1 MSQRR
6 LNHQQQR
13 RIQARHQQR
22 QNQTPDE
29 SLQGLQ
35 PERQGL
41 VIRHHK
47 YQVEVQ
53 DDSGLRQRC
62 HLRQNLGQLVC
73 GDEVLWQPGEPVGV
87 VTALLPRRSLLSR
100 PDPYQGLKPVAAN
113 IGQILIV
120 CAPLPE
126 FSERLLDRY
135 LVAAELSGID
145 PVILLNKADLL
156 DDCSGQQLETRLQP
170 YQALGYH
177 VLWLS
182 SLAPDSLLQ
191 LDALLTQGISIFVGQ
206 SGVGKSSLINRLQ
219 SKQAE
224 VGPVSTGSGLGQHT
238 TTAAELY
245 QLPQGGKLIDSP
257 GIREFGLWHIGP
269 RELEQGYR
277 EFLPFLGGCR
287 FRDCDHV
294 QSPGCALEAACQ
306 QGQIHP
312 LRLDNFRHLLASLND
327 VSLRPTR

>member
-1 MSQRR
+1 M
-6 LNHQQQR
+6 
-13 RIQARHQQR
+13 
-22 QNQTPDE
+22 
-29 SLQGLQ
+29 
-35 PERQGL
+35 
-41 VIRHHK
+41 IRHHK

-53 DDSGLRQRC
+53 SDDGLRQRC

-73 GDEVLWQPGEPVGV
+73 GDQVLWQPGEPVGV
-87 VTALLPRRSLLSR
+87 VTALMPRRSLLSR

-113 IGQILIV
+113 IDRMLIV

-135 LVAAELSGID
+135 LVAAELSNIE
-145 PVILLNKADLL
+145 PVILFNKTDLL
-156 DDCSGQQLETRLQP
+156 TDEQRQQLSARLAP
-170 YQALGYH
+170 YQQLDYSI
-177 VLWLS
+177 LWLS
-182 SLAPDSLLQ
+182 SLWPDSLLQ
-191 LDALLTQGISIFVGQ
+191 LDSLLADGLSIFVGQ

-219 SKQAE
+219 TKQAE
-224 VGPVSTGSGLGQHT
+224 TGPISTNSGLGQHT

-245 QLPQGGKLIDSP
+245 DLPQGGKLIDSP

-277 EFLPFLGGCR
+277 EFLPWLGGCR

-294 QSPGCALEAACQ
+294 QSPGCALQAACQ

-312 LRLDNFRHLLASLND
+312 LRLENFRHLLASLNEI
-327 VSLRPTR
+327 SLRPPR

>member
-1 MSQRR
+1 M
-6 LNHQQQR
+6 
-13 RIQARHQQR
+13 
-22 QNQTPDE
+22 
-29 SLQGLQ
+29 
-35 PERQGL
+35 
-41 VIRHHK
+41 IRHHK

-53 DDSGLRQRC
+53 SDDGLRQRC

-73 GDEVLWQPGEPVGV
+73 GDQVLWQPGEPVGV
-87 VTALLPRRSLLSR
+87 VTALMPRRSLLSR

-113 IGQILIV
+113 IDRMLIV

-135 LVAAELSGID
+135 LVAAELSNIE
-145 PVILLNKADLL
+145 PVILFNKTDLL
-156 DDCSGQQLETRLQP
+156 TDEQRQQLSDRLAP
-170 YQALGYH
+170 YQQLDYSI
-177 VLWLS
+177 LWLS
-182 SLAPDSLLQ
+182 SLWPDSLLQ
-191 LDALLTQGISIFVGQ
+191 LDSLLADGLSIFVGQ

-219 SKQAE
+219 TKQAE
-224 VGPVSTGSGLGQHT
+224 TGPISTNSGLGQHT

-245 QLPQGGKLIDSP
+245 DLPQGGKLIDSP

-277 EFLPFLGGCR
+277 EFLPWLGGCR

-294 QSPGCALEAACQ
+294 QSPGCALQAACQ

-312 LRLDNFRHLLASLND
+312 LRLENFRHLLASLNE
-327 VSLRPTR
+327 VSLRPPR